1 MRVLTDALLQSGA
14 TIDEIN
20 DLRLRCDRVKGGD
33 LLQAAYPATVAVL
46 VLSDVVGDDLAAIA
60 SGPFVADAERMDPR
74 EIVERYQLR
83 PRLPAHVLRLLERPP
98 SPLAADPGRVRHVIV
113 ANVEAA
119 ATGAI
124 TEARARGFQARL
136 LTTTLRG
143 EARDIGREFARQL
156 VAVTTPPAPDP
167 RLPTPNPQPPT
178 PIVRPLCLVAGGETT
193 VTIQGDGF
201 GGRNQ
206 ELALSA
212 VEVLAGHHD
221 LLLVALA
228 TDGGDGPTD
237 AAGAVVSGETLDRG
251 RALGLEPRDFLLRND
266 AYHYFEPLGDL
277 LKPGPT
283 ETNVNDLLLL
293 FAF

>member
-1 MRVLTDALLQSGA
+1 M
-14 TIDEIN
+14 
-20 DLRLRCDRVKGGD
+20 
-33 LLQAAYPATVAVL
+33 
-46 VLSDVVGDDLAAIA
+46 
-60 SGPFVADAERMDPR
+60 
-74 EIVERYQLR
+74 
-83 PRLPAHVLRLLERPP
+83 
-98 SPLAADPGRVRHVIV
+98 
-113 ANVEAA
+113 
-119 ATGAI
+119 
-124 TEARARGFQARL
+124 
-136 LTTTLRG
+136 
-143 EARDIGREFARQL
+143 
-156 VAVTTPPAPDP
+156 
-167 RLPTPNPQPPT
+167 
-178 PIVRPLCLVAGGETT
+178 
-193 VTIQGDGF
+193 TIQGDGF

-206 ELALSA
+206 ELALST

-251 RALGLEPRDFLLRND
+251 RALGLEPRDFLLRNN